1 MNSKIENFYKIDRM
15 PASYVKYSFMIN
27 QEQTN
32 QDQGSTR
39 NEKDSEN
46 PSTNKNHP
54 EDVSNSHY
62 FRKEAGCF
70 IELCL
75 YYLMILY
82 SPFNLCYICYIM
94 TIATLIQRFG
104 THKFRTFLFIIKNNI
119 SNYRTILFIFYFIS
133 IVLFVILYPLLLKNS
148 NKCRSSIIVAIK
160 NHFPDPPKCNQSLG
174 QNVNCTTSDNANCQ
188 NVEKLNSLWNSIL
201 PLVLFCKTVSR
212 LIKIFYESFNGKVSG
227 YNTPPINSFED
238 IFPKKQNQT

>member
-1 MNSKIENFYKIDRM
+1 LNSKIENIYKIDRM

-54 EDVSNSHY
+54 EDVSNSQY
-62 FRKEAGCF
+62 FMQEAGCF

-94 TIATLIQRFG
+94 TIATLIQRFE
-104 THKFRTFLFIIKNNI
+104 THKFRTFLFTIKNNI

-133 IVLFVILYPLLLKNS
+133 IVLFVILYPFLLKNS

-160 NHFPDPPKCNQSLG
+160 NHFSDSPKYNQSLG
-174 QNVNCTTSDNANCQ
+174 QNV
-188 NVEKLNSLWNSIL
+188 EKQNSLWKSIL

-212 LIKIFYESFNGKVSG
+212 LIKIFYESFNGKVSE
-227 YNTPPINSFED
+227 YDELNPES
-238 IFPKKQNQT
+238 